1 MMRGI
6 GSASKLWRHLAKGVL
21 MADELAWLH
30 LDLSGNP
37 FGVAGAIKLMS
48 LYLGIV
54 GPESRSDDTADKAL
68 PGEQWSRPALAT
80 ERGRSINLIQ
90 MFSTIEIPGME
101 WCLRWSLRAVDPFEM
116 CFPTARAIR
125 ALVGPCW
132 LSDIYAGDG
141 SAALALTS
149 RDHPP

>member
-1 MMRGI
+1 MYITECRKLRDAVALLALVGLRTQGI
-6 GSASKLWRHLAKGVL
+6 TWCTLRAAPCAPSLAAMTRL
-21 MADELAWLH
+21 TD

-80 ERGRSINLIQ
+80 VRD
-90 MFSTIEIPGME
+90 EIVQE
-101 WCLRWSLRAVDPFEM
+101 TCEVVA
-116 CFPTARAIR
+116 
-125 ALVGPCW
+125 
-132 LSDIYAGDG
+132 
-141 SAALALTS
+141 
-149 RDHPP
+149 